1 MLTLVKGTLPGE
13 THFILKLALVVA
25 VLGQPYALQN
35 AATVGRHLVKLY
47 VTFLCP
53 ARLETLKQAI
63 DAHLY
68 SVLTLSR

>member
-1 MLTLVKGTLPGE
+1 MLTLVKGTLPSE

-25 VLGQPYALQN
+25 VLGQSDALQN
-35 AATVGRHLVKLY
+35 AASVGRHLVKLY
-47 VTFLCP
+47 VTLLRP

>member
-1 MLTLVKGTLPGE
+1 MLALVKGTLPGE
-13 THFILKLALVVA
+13 THFILQLALVVA
-25 VLGQPYALQN
+25 VLGQSDALQN
-35 AATVGRHLVKLY
+35 AASVGRHLVKLN
-47 VTFLCP
+47 VTFLCS